1 MDLLYI
7 LGSGTCDN
15 YNEIRYSLRSVER
28 YVKNVD
34 RVIVIGEDAGFF
46 SDEVEFCP
54 VKEVHGNKGF
64 RISQKI
70 MYAVKNEIVWDRFMY
85 LSDDYFFTRE
95 IDAENYPYYHRR
107 DLMNRGTTSAYG
119 KILRSTAEYLQS
131 IDKPTLNYEL
141 HVPIIY
147 DAKKFRSL
155 QKHFKKGKADRHGF
169 TVRSLYGNIFYV
181 DNVFRLDSKM
191 NKFDE
196 NLLKVDCFS
205 CSDVS
210 WRTGVKEYLQ
220 KEFPNKSKY
229 EK

>member
-7 LGSGTCDN
+7 LGAGTCDN
-15 YNEIRYSLRSVER
+15 YNEIRYSLRSVEK

-54 VKEVHGNKGF
+54 FKEVHGNKGY

-70 MYAVKNEIVWDRFMY
+70 MYAVENEIVWDKFMY

-95 IDAENYPYYHRR
+95 IDAEKYPYYHRR
-107 DLMNRGTTSAYG
+107 DLMNRGTDSAYG

-147 DAKKFRSL
+147 DTKKFISL
-155 QKHFKKGKADRHGF
+155 QKHFKKGKSDKHGF
-169 TVRSLYGNIFYV
+169 TVRSLYGNIFNV

-191 NKFDE
+191 NKFDA
-196 NLLKVDCFS
+196 NLFNVDCFS
-205 CSDVS
+205 CSD
-210 WRTGVKEYLQ
+210 
-220 KEFPNKSKY
+220 
-229 EK
+229 